1 MQKKRDQHDQ
11 LVQFSPSRGGR
22 LSLALLVSSARS
34 VPLTIAQADLSTG
47 SSPPL
52 NWVLL
57 YSFQKRETTLNY
69 KAIVH

>member
-1 MQKKRDQHDQ
+1 MQKKTDQHGK
-11 LVQFSPSRGGR
+11 LVQFSSSRSSR

-57 YSFQKRETTLNY
+57 YSFQKIETTLNY
-69 KAIVH
+69 EIIAP

>member
-1 MQKKRDQHDQ
+1 MQKKTDQHGK
-11 LVQFSPSRGGR
+11 LVQFSSSRSSR

-47 SSPPL
+47 SSSPL

-57 YSFQKRETTLNY
+57 YSFQKIETTLNY
-69 KAIVH
+69 EIIAP